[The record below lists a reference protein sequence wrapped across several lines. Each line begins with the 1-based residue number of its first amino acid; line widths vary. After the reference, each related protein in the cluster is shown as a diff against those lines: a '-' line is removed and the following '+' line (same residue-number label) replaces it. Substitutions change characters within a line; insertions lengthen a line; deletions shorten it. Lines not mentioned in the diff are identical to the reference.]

1 MLKDATRDSRVATPY
16 SRVLARSHIG
26 MRAEWYCLLAGFLAA
41 IVASVIYRAA
51 LHQGL
56 ESDYPPDIAF
66 AARGLETGVFPG
78 NFLLEILMAM
88 VALFHTD
95 TAHLNVSLFLV
106 LGLATGAK
114 VWLSGRFIV
123 SQDTSTS
130 SRGRL
135 PLVVAITAGGLC
147 SLAFCLP
154 VLPAPRVYLGE
165 IPPNVW
171 HNPSTI
177 LLMPFA
183 LGLFWASFQFLR
195 DGHTKWLWISLALG
209 ALNIAAKP
217 SFVLCFLP
225 IFPCA
230 AFIRFR
236 LGREFARAALLT
248 AAIGG
253 LLGIQYLYVY
263 VLDPPGS
270 TLKSSSGVILAPLS
284 VWRAYTTQIPR
295 AFLASYLFPIV
306 AIVLGGRL
314 VWLNSAVHY
323 ALVLAAIG
331 LLEYA
336 LLAEQGARAL
346 EGNLTWQAIVTQY
359 ILLLTLVGALVPWLR
374 SGRWGL
380 RQVVIIL
387 VFAAYIWA
395 GIHFLVHWFGTKS
408 YA

>member
-1 MLKDATRDSRVATPY
+1 M
-16 SRVLARSHIG
+16 
-26 MRAEWYCLLAGFLAA
+26 F
-41 IVASVIYRAA
+41 VASVIYRAA

-56 ESDYPPDIAF
+56 ESDYPPDVEF
-66 AARGLETGVFPG
+66 AARGLKTGVFPG
-78 NFLLEILMAM
+78 NFLLEILMAV

-95 TAHLNVSLFLV
+95 TARLNISLFLV

-123 SQDTSTS
+123 SQDPSTS
-130 SRGRL
+130 SLGRL
-135 PLVVAITAGGLC
+135 PLVIAVTVGGLC

-154 VLPAPRVYLGE
+154 VLAAPRVYLGE

-195 DGHTKWLWISLALG
+195 DGRTKWLWISLALG
-209 ALNIAAKP
+209 VLNIAAKP

-225 IFPCA
+225 VFPCA
-230 AFIRFR
+230 ALIRFR
-236 LGREFARAALLT
+236 LGQEFARAALLT
-248 AAIGG
+248 AAIAG

-270 TLKSSSGVILAPLS
+270 ALKGSSGIIVAPLL
-284 VWRAYTTQIPR
+284 VWKAYTTQIPK
-295 AFLASYLFPIV
+295 AFLASYLLPIV
-306 AIVLGGRL
+306 AIVFGGRL
-314 VWLNSAVHY
+314 VWRNSAVHY
-323 ALVLAAIG
+323 ALALAAVG
-331 LLEYA
+331 LLAYA

-359 ILLLTLVGALVPWLR
+359 ILLLTLVSVLLPWLR

-380 RQVVIIL
+380 RQVVIVL

-395 GIHFLVHWFGTKS
+395 GAHFLVHWFDTKS